1 MTILLVFTFGLA
13 FLIAWKVISFILA
26 DVAEKKSEDEQKQ

>member
-1 MTILLVFTFGLA
+1 MIIILVFTFGLA

-26 DVAEKKSEDEQKQ
+26 DAAEKKSEDER